1 MHIKVNG
8 KERDLEAGCT
18 IAQLLQ
24 RLNLKAEQVAVEH
37 NRNIVLRSNFDTTEL
52 HGNDQVEIVN
62 FVGGG

>member
-8 KERDLEAGCT
+8 KKRNLEPGCT

-24 RLNLKAEQVAVEH
+24 ELNLKAEQVAVEH
-37 NRNIVLRSNFDTTEL
+37 NRNIVLRSDFDTTEL
-52 HGNDQVEIVN
+52 HGDDQVEIVN